1 VGEATATAG
10 SEGCWLT
17 AEAAPNTKPPVCPSV
32 PPPPNGFHVPA
43 EACGARE
50 REEAG
55 AWRRLAK
62 RGARREDGGAPAEGS
77 GPGGARPSPRPGFAM
92 EAAVAAAGSSE
103 PLGFW
108 RGEAGPTAGGIPR
121 VGGAAAG
128 GGGGGGLWKAGNGR
142 MGRGACDRLI
152 RGDPRLLLH
161 GHSAAWLVGR
171 FRNS

>member
-17 AEAAPNTKPPVCPSV
+17 AEAAPNTKPPVCASV
-32 PPPPNGFHVPA
+32 PPPPPPPPNGFHVPA
-43 EACGARE
+43 EACGARDW
-50 REEAG
+50 EEAG

-62 RGARREDGGAPAEGS
+62 RGARREDGVAPAEGPA
-77 GPGGARPSPRPGFAM
+77 PGGARPSPRPGFAM
-92 EAAVAAAGSSE
+92 EAAAAAAAGSSE

-108 RGEAGPTAGGIPR
+108 RGEAGATAGGIPR
-121 VGGAAAG
+121 VGGAAA
-128 GGGGGGLWKAGNGR
+128 GGGGGLWKAGNGR

-152 RGDPRLLLH
+152 PH
-161 GHSAAWLVGR
+161 GHTAVWLVGR